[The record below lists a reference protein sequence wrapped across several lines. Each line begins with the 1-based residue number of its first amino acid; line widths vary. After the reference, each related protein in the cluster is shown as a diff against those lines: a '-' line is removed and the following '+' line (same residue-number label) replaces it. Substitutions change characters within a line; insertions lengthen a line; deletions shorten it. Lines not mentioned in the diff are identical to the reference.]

1 MFKQLSEDILYKRK
15 CEFLKKAKEIHNG
28 KYSYDNFVFKN
39 KTTKSIITCPI
50 HGDFEQTPK
59 NHFKGQGCP
68 ICGKELARNMHKH
81 NYLHFIQKSKERFGD
96 KFDFPYIETE
106 YENSHS
112 KLTIHCKDCGNVFR
126 KIACD
131 HITSNNGGCKGC
143 VNGRRI
149 KSKIEKFIGSYLDEN
164 NIKYEREKTFE
175 WLKYKINL
183 YIDFYIADLNIGIEC
198 QGRQHYVPV
207 DFGGKGYEWALSEFN
222 LIQERDKTKY
232 ELCKEHGI
240 TILYINELN
249 KNDIKNIIKA
259 S

>member
-59 NHFKGQGCP
+59 NHLKGQGCP

-96 KFDFPYIETE
+96 KYDFPYIETE
-106 YENSHS
+106 
-112 KLTIHCKDCGNVFR
+112 
-126 KIACD
+126 
-131 HITSNNGGCKGC
+131 
-143 VNGRRI
+143 
-149 KSKIEKFIGSYLDEN
+149 
-164 NIKYEREKTFE
+164 
-175 WLKYKINL
+175 
-183 YIDFYIADLNIGIEC
+183 
-198 QGRQHYVPV
+198 
-207 DFGGKGYEWALSEFN
+207 
-222 LIQERDKTKY
+222 Y